1 MFYAGYTTDV
11 SVLSSRVEAWLEV
24 KKKYCGTRSV
34 VDEQIKKS
42 IRHGGISEEY
52 PLSSA
57 KCMLDREDNLMTF
70 MLPFPLLN
78 LTQDRKNCFTGR
90 QHEIG
95 ISGNIACENF
105 VKKLSTF
112 RLDLNLETD
121 HSSKTNFP
129 PVDVL
134 TDESASD
141 EFCSIIGLS

>member
-1 MFYAGYTTDV
+1 
-11 SVLSSRVEAWLEV
+11 
-24 KKKYCGTRSV
+24 
-34 VDEQIKKS
+34 
-42 IRHGGISEEY
+42 
-52 PLSSA
+52 
-57 KCMLDREDNLMTF
+57 MLDREDNLMTF
-70 MLPFPLLN
+70 MLPFPVLN

-112 RLDLNLETD
+112 CLDLNLETD

>member
-1 MFYAGYTTDV
+1 
-11 SVLSSRVEAWLEV
+11 
-24 KKKYCGTRSV
+24 
-34 VDEQIKKS
+34 
-42 IRHGGISEEY
+42 
-52 PLSSA
+52 
-57 KCMLDREDNLMTF
+57 MLDREDNLMTF
-70 MLPFPLLN
+70 MVPFPLLN
-78 LTQDRKNCFTGR
+78 LTQDRKTRSRHDIRNKTLSEDGLQNCFTGR

-141 EFCSIIGLS
+141 EFCSIIGVS

>member
-1 MFYAGYTTDV
+1 MRRLILTNNLSRCFTRATGRMFRYV
-11 SVLSSRVEAWLEV
+11 RRISSV
-24 KKKYCGTRSV
+24 
-34 VDEQIKKS
+34 
-42 IRHGGISEEY
+42 
-52 PLSSA
+52 

-78 LTQDRKNCFTGR
+78 LTQDRKTRSRHDIRNKTLSEDGLQHCFTGR

-95 ISGNIACENF
+95 ISGNIACGNF

-112 RLDLNLETD
+112 RLDLNLDTD